1 MSTTLEKND
10 NKTATS
16 QVGLPGNALPIMHP
30 KLDKIINSELQ
41 SIAQDVLN
49 AASLSFTN
57 VIAKGNSTAGA
68 AESAL
73 AVFMQKLPTKLRTD
87 AQMRAQTLLRADFK
101 AKEGVFGRFANIN
114 MDASSKSDF
123 QQLMKQMEPLKIDLA
138 KIGITGKPKTASE
151 KGNAESLV
159 NLPRFA
165 ELWGGSVP
173 AVIEDV
179 KSSGNARSASSII
192 TGKVEFILTSLRC
205 IDETGTEWQE
215 KHLGDDE
222 IALAGVA
229 VTIID
234 NTTAATSTKSIN
246 ERFLGKNYSDNVEQ
260 SLNNWMFGD
269 FSLSQTSFWP
279 KRFGMTLI
287 LAEKDSG
294 GLADLMQAVWDATGP
309 AITKALEAAAFAAG
323 VTVGVLLF
331 GPFGV
336 IVGTALA
343 AAAAWVVKELWK
355 IIINGIKDDFF
366 PPAVVWTNIESI
378 SQRWSGGSTTS
389 PIMSE
394 RFLLHDG
401 EYELNYQWRLTG
413 LPEPFPDPIKQY
425 KIVAKHSGMC
435 LDVVMG
441 SKNNNALLQQY
452 AFGGGDNQLF
462 RFESVGGD
470 FYKITAKHSGLC
482 LDVLMGS
489 KDDGAPLQ
497 QYNYGSGDN
506 QMFRLELVSA
516 GFYKIVA
523 KHSGKCLNV
532 AWGAMGPGPVVQWP
546 WSGGQD
552 NELWQIIDVPFSAT
566 GDDIQPGEVLNHGKA
581 IISSNGRYQ
590 LVYQGDGKLV
600 LYDGNKQLWA
610 TDTWGKSV
618 GVCKMQRDGN
628 FVMYN
633 ADGLSIWSSNT
644 RTPESKLVLQSD
656 GNMVIY
662 SPDGKPLWSTGTWQG

>member
-1 MSTTLEKND
+1 MSTTLEKTD

-16 QVGLPGNALPIMHP
+16 QVGLPGNASQITHP
-30 KLDKIINSELQ
+30 KSGDIVNPELQ
-41 SIAQDVLN
+41 RIAQDVLN
-49 AASLSFTN
+49 AATLSFTN
-57 VIAKGNSTAGA
+57 VIAKGNSTAGT

-73 AVFMQKLPTKLRTD
+73 AVFMQKLPTNLRTD
-87 AQMRAQTLLRADFK
+87 AQMRAQTLLRADRK
-101 AKEGVFGRFANIN
+101 AKEMAFGRFASIN
-114 MDASSKSDF
+114 TEAISKSDF
-123 QQLMKQMEPLKIDLA
+123 QQLLKQAEPLKIDLA
-138 KIGITGKPKTASE
+138 KIGITVKPKTASE

-159 NLPRFA
+159 NLTRFA

-179 KSSGNARSASSII
+179 KSSGISRLASSIL

-205 IDETGTEWQE
+205 IDETGSNFQE
-215 KHLGDDE
+215 RFGDDE
-222 IALAGVA
+222 MALSGVA

-234 NTTAATSTKSIN
+234 NNTAATNTKPIN
-246 ERFLGKNYSDNVEQ
+246 ERFLGKGYSDNVEQ
-260 SLNNWMFGD
+260 FLNNWMFAD
-269 FSLSQTSFWP
+269 FSLAQTSFWP

-294 GLADLMQAVWDATGP
+294 GLADLMQAVWDKVGP
-309 AITKALEAAAFAAG
+309 ALTTALEAGALAAG
-323 VTVGVLLF
+323 VTLGVFLGL
-331 GPFGV
+331 GPFA
-336 IVGTALA
+336 ILVGTALA
-343 AAAAWVVKELWK
+343 AATAWVVKELWK
-355 IIINGIKDDFF
+355 IIINGIRDDFF
-366 PPAVVWTNIESI
+366 PPATVWTNIDSI
-378 SQRWSGGSTTS
+378 SQRWAGGSTTS
-389 PIMSE
+389 PVMSE

-413 LPEPFPDPIKQY
+413 LPEDFPDPNKQY
-425 KIVAKHSGMC
+425 KIM
-435 LDVVMG
+435 
-441 SKNNNALLQQY
+441 
-452 AFGGGDNQLF
+452 
-462 RFESVGGD
+462 
-470 FYKITAKHSGLC
+470 AKHSGLC
-482 LDVLMGS
+482 LNVEWGS
-489 KDDGAPLQ
+489 QVSGPVIQFPYGGGQGNELWRFESVGDG
-497 QYNYGSGDN
+497 Y
-506 QMFRLELVSA
+506 
-516 GFYKIVA
+516 YKIVA
-523 KHSGKCLNV
+523 KHSGKCLDIQGAYLWGGAPLHQHDWWGGDNQKFRLELVSPGFYKIVAKHSGMSLNV
-532 AWGAMGPGPVVQWP
+532 AGGAMGAGPVVQWP
-546 WSGGQD
+546 WNGGQD

-566 GDDIQPGEVLNHGKA
+566 GDDIQPGEVLDHGKA
-581 IISSNGRYQ
+581 IVSSNGRFQ